1 MKRLKSFLTTVVK
14 LTVAVAILFIVMRQV
29 DFDVLRKSACS
40 VWLIPAMFFYL
51 LHMLSCGWRWQVLAK
66 AGGVHISLAEAF
78 SLTMQGFFFS
88 LVIPGGAIGGDVV
101 KMGLIARQSDPG
113 RRTDG
118 VFSVL
123 VDRVAGMVGLFL
135 LALILV
141 VCRWELLGRV
151 SVPGVNSFSG
161 SKHFIPLVVVLV
173 SAGGIIAGGVMFC
186 WRSFEKVRLFYT
198 VFRWIDRH
206 SGNLISR
213 LENAVDAYRDH
224 WLEFLLLVLFS
235 VVFVHLGTV
244 FCFGFLL
251 TSFGME
257 FDFITVAT
265 AVTVGNIAGIIPLF
279 PGGIGARDVTVLAV
293 LGAAGMPDCAE
304 AQFMFTVL
312 AVFFSLTGGL
322 FFIFDPGRKNIHIG
336 S

>member
-1 MKRLKSFLTTVVK
+1 
-14 LTVAVAILFIVMRQV
+14 
-29 DFDVLRKSACS
+29 
-40 VWLIPAMFFYL
+40 
-51 LHMLSCGWRWQVLAK
+51 
-66 AGGVHISLAEAF
+66 
-78 SLTMQGFFFS
+78 
-88 LVIPGGAIGGDVV
+88 
-101 KMGLIARQSDPG
+101 
-113 RRTDG
+113 
-118 VFSVL
+118 
-123 VDRVAGMVGLFL
+123 
-135 LALILV
+135 
-141 VCRWELLGRV
+141 
-151 SVPGVNSFSG
+151 
-161 SKHFIPLVVVLV
+161 
-173 SAGGIIAGGVMFC
+173 MFC